1 MKDSKTFW
9 DKRAEKYSRSPIK
22 DQATYQRKLEITQ
35 EYLNSDSQ
43 LLEFG
48 CGSGGTAIYHAPFV
62 RHVVATD
69 ISGKMIEIAKQKAIE
84 AGIGNIHFQQGTLDC
99 LDADG
104 GSFDV
109 VLGLNVLHLLDDV
122 DGAIQKVYQ
131 LLKKDGVFVSS
142 TSLIGEVNRG
152 LRWLISAM
160 QLLGM
165 APYVSRFTKDQL
177 IAKLKAAGFCVE
189 REWRSS
195 SESVF
200 IVARKI

>member
-9 DKRAEKYSRSPIK
+9 DKKAEKYSRSPIK
-22 DQATYQRKLEITQ
+22 DQATYQKKLEITQ
-35 EYLNSDSQ
+35 DYLNSDSQ

-62 RHVVATD
+62 KHVVATD
-69 ISGKMIEIAKQKAIE
+69 ISGKMIEIAKQKAFE
-84 AGIGNIHFQQGTLDC
+84 AGVGNVHFQQGTLDS
-99 LDADG
+99 LDVQDE
-104 GSFDV
+104 SFDT

-131 LLKKDGVFVSS
+131 LLKKGGVFVSS

-152 LRWLISAM
+152 FRWLISAM

>member
-22 DQATYQRKLEITQ
+22 DQATYQKKLEITQ

-84 AGIGNIHFQQGTLDC
+84 AGIGNIHFQQGTLGC
-99 LDADG
+99 LDAHDE
-104 GSFDV
+104 SFDA

-152 LRWLISAM
+152 FRWLISAM